1 MDQIDW
7 GGLNETKIDLTGP
20 TGQSRPKC
28 TEWDPSGL
36 TGPK

>member
-7 GGLNETKIDLTGP
+7 GGLNETKIDL